1 MFLCSEYFA
10 ASARQQPHRGEHQ
23 PCAEAHA
30 GDIQRRCSVPAEA
43 GGDAFF
49 GKCRYDP
56 ASGSADQKPNR
67 DAEHRRSKEM
77 DIEIKP

>member
-43 GGDAFF
+43 GGDALKDNYRVI
-49 GKCRYDP
+49 GRACK
-56 ASGSADQKPNR
+56 
-67 DAEHRRSKEM
+67 EHVDLSV
-77 DIEIKP
+77 